1 MANALSAS
9 ERKITPEQPKG
20 SVFKWKTGKT
30 FPCFMRRKYVEL
42 LIEKGGHQMLP
53 YFLTKKRQF
62 ILLMLSLLLSI
73 VFYFFIGKDM
83 AFHLNGYLRP
93 DFSVDKK
100 MGLFIFPAGM
110 VICLFFKEKYIIPK
124 YFFCMFFV
132 IHLFI
137 LFMTVLIKLLP
148 FL

>member
-1 MANALSAS
+1 
-9 ERKITPEQPKG
+9 
-20 SVFKWKTGKT
+20 
-30 FPCFMRRKYVEL
+30 
-42 LIEKGGHQMLP
+42 MLP

-100 MGLFIFPAGM
+100 WA
-110 VICLFFKEKYIIPK
+110 CLFF
-124 YFFCMFFV
+124 
-132 IHLFI
+132 
-137 LFMTVLIKLLP
+137 LLP
-148 FL
+148 W